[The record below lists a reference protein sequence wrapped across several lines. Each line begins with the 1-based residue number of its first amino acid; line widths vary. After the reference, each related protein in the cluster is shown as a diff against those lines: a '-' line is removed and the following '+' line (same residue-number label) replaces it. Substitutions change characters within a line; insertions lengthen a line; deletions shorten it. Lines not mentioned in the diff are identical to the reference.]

1 MGLIG
6 DVVGWVSEKVSNFFG
21 SSSSSGGGKS
31 SSSNSGGGGSS
42 YSGGGE
48 SYSHVY
54 NYEPDKVR
62 IAEIE
67 RETKL
72 AMADKEAER
81 IELMRDAQIELLQA
95 QAVTQAA
102 IEKAR
107 VEGMK
112 EMAAQFVE
120 LQEKMLDVAKKRIDI
135 IEAGSLPIIREIET
149 FYAEVGARI
158 TANRDEYNTKKLP
171 QLLEILEQYEEG
183 STSQKFYMK
192 QIELDQIQQAKFIEH
207 QLEQVAARQNVV
219 LQSFLST
226 KEKVLEQTAQITQS
240 IASTYLEKFDKALPP
255 LEIKSLP
262 EPQKQLKA

>member
-6 DVVGWVSEKVSNFFG
+6 DALNWVKGKIFG
-21 SSSSSGGGKS
+21 SSSSSGGGN
-31 SSSNSGGGGSS
+31 SNSGGGGGS

-72 AMADKEAER
+72 ALADKEAER

-95 QAVTQAA
+95 QAVAQAA

-107 VEGMK
+107 VEGLK
-112 EMAAQFVE
+112 ETSAQLVE
-120 LQEKMLDVAKKRIDI
+120 LLEKMNEVAQKRITI
-135 IEAGSLPIIREIET
+135 IEKCSLPIVREIEN
-149 FYAEVGARI
+149 FYGEIGARI
-158 TANRDEYNTKKLP
+158 TASRDEYNTKKLP

-183 STSQKFYMK
+183 STSHKFYSR
-192 QIELDQIQQAKFIEH
+192 QIELDQMQQAKFIEQ

-226 KEKVLEQTAQITQS
+226 KEKVMEQTAQITQS
-240 IASTYLEKFDKALPP
+240 IASSYLEKFGTALPP

-262 EPQKQLKA
+262 TPPKQLKA